1 MEKKEMK
8 FYRLIL
14 DVCRV
19 INSTLDVKKVLRLL
33 SENVTQALDAKACA
47 IFLWNREQDT
57 LEVSASFGLSDAY
70 LQKGRLH
77 ADDSL
82 KKCSADQSVLI
93 FDAIT
98 DPRTQYPEEAKKGGI
113 ASMFSVPICAKGTTL
128 GALRVYLSEAR
139 EFSANESEFV
149 HGLAEMGGIAIEN
162 ARMYSHL
169 KGEHESLMMAT
180 HQWFE
185 FGRTE

>member
-1 MEKKEMK
+1 MEKKEMQ
-8 FYRLIL
+8 YSRLIL
-14 DVCRV
+14 DVCKV
-19 INSTLDVKKVLRLL
+19 INSTLDLRKVLKLL
-33 SENVTQALDAKACA
+33 AENVTHALDVKACT

-57 LEVSASFGLSDAY
+57 LEVSASYGLSDAY
-70 LQKGRLH
+70 LQKGRLQ
-77 ADDSL
+77 ADESL
-82 KKCSADQSVLI
+82 KECSTDKSVLI

-98 DPRTQYPEEAKKGGI
+98 DARTQYPEEAKKEGI

-128 GALRVYLSEAR
+128 GVLRVYLSKPR
-139 EFSANESEFV
+139 DFSANESELI

-169 KGEHESLMMAT
+169 KGDHESLMVAA

>member
-1 MEKKEMK
+1 MEKKEME
-8 FYRLIL
+8 FYRLII

-19 INSTLDVKKVLRLL
+19 INSTLDLKKVLKLL
-33 SENVTQALDAKACA
+33 AENVTQALDVKACT

-57 LEVSASFGLSDAY
+57 LEVSASHGLSDAY
-70 LQKGRLH
+70 LKKGSVH
-77 ADDSL
+77 ADESL
-82 KKCSADQSVLI
+82 KECSAEKSVVI

-98 DPRTQYPEEAKKGGI
+98 DPRTQYPEEAKKEGI

-128 GALRVYLSEAR
+128 GALRIYLAKAR
-139 EFSANESEFV
+139 DFTENESEFV
-149 HGLAEMGGIAIEN
+149 HGLAEMGGIAIDN

-169 KGEHESLMMAT
+169 KGEHESLMMAA

>member
-1 MEKKEMK
+1 MEKKEMG

-14 DVCRV
+14 NVCRV
-19 INSTLDVKKVLRLL
+19 INSTLDVSKVLKLL
-33 SENVTQALDAKACA
+33 AENVTQALDVKACT

-57 LEVSASFGLSDAY
+57 LEVSASYGLSDAY
-70 LQKGRLH
+70 LQKGRIQ

-82 KKCSADQSVLI
+82 KECSANKSVLI

-98 DPRTQYPEEAKKGGI
+98 DPRTQYPEEAKKEGI
-113 ASMFSVPICAKGTTL
+113 ASIFSVPICAKGTTL
-128 GALRVYLSEAR
+128 GALRIYLSKAR
-139 EFSANESEFV
+139 DFSANESEFI
-149 HGLAEMGGIAIEN
+149 HGLAEMGGIAIDN

-169 KGEHESLMMAT
+169 KGEHESLMMAA